1 LAFLPRC
8 LETLQKTRYSPL
20 ELLVV
25 DNCSTDGSPEYLRR
39 DCPGIRLI
47 ELKENLGYAGAY
59 NRVIPEAAGELVVLL
74 NFDVEV
80 EPGWLD
86 QAVELMIAEP
96 GLAAVQPKLR
106 SLQRRDFFEYSGASG
121 GFIDRYGYPFVRGR
135 VFEAIEPDTGQYD
148 DVVPIFW
155 ATGAALVTR
164 KSVYLEA
171 GGLDA
176 DFFLHMEELDL
187 CWRYW
192 LLGHAVK
199 VAPRGV
205 VFHWAGAALSA
216 ERYPKMYLNHRNGLV
231 MMVKNYSLKNL
242 LGNFPGRLFLDWITV
257 ISSLFRG
264 EPKRALAVLAAHA
277 YVMTRW
283 RSILKKR
290 RRVQLLR
297 KVPDSELAR
306 VIYPHSVVWRYFI
319 RKLRTFTQLA
329 AEW

>member
-1 LAFLPRC
+1 
-8 LETLQKTRYSPL
+8 
-20 ELLVV
+20 V
-25 DNCSTDGSPEYLRR
+25 
-39 DCPGIRLI
+39 
-47 ELKENLGYAGAY
+47 NLGYAGAY
-59 NRVIPEAAGELVVLL
+59 NTVVPQVEGEIVVLL

-86 QAVELMIAEP
+86 QAVELLTAEP
-96 GLAAVQPKLR
+96 RLAAVQPKLR
-106 SLQRRDFFEYSGASG
+106 SLQRRDFFEYSGGSG

-164 KSVYLEA
+164 KSAYVEA

-176 DFFLHMEELDL
+176 DFFMHMEELDL

-192 LLGHAVK
+192 LLGHEVK
-199 VAPRGV
+199 VAPRGI

-216 ERYPKMYLNHRNGLV
+216 ERFHKMYFNHRNGLV
-231 MMVKNYSLKNL
+231 MMLKNYSPKSL
-242 LGNFPGRLFLDWITV
+242 LCYLPGRLAQDWITV
-257 ISSLFRG
+257 IASLFRR
-264 EPKRALAVLAAHA
+264 EPKRAAAVLAAHA
-277 YVMTRW
+277 YVLGRW
-283 RSILKKR
+283 PSICAKR
-290 RRVQLLR
+290 RRVQRMR
-297 KVPDSELAR
+297 KVRDRELAR
-306 VIYPHSVVWRYFI
+306 VIYPHSIVWRHFI